1 MGASGERVGVCHLG
15 QFSGCEWRRQTP
27 SNMIF
32 GPKNTHAAA
41 RPPVFLPRDPGVG
54 GARTHS
60 TSGRGL
66 ARRRSAPEAREK
78 TRASSRGGAKDVNFD
93 TQATD
98 HPDPGALLAHCTR
111 LSYPFPRQEP
121 RSQARGSV
129 EGAQSAMPTPGHE
142 GGSATVGG
150 RGLGGGDAPL
160 RRATPTGAALLAR
173 DDGT

>member
-78 TRASSRGGAKDVNFD
+78 TRASSRGGAADVNFD
-93 TQATD
+93 TQATN
-98 HPDPGALLAHCTR
+98 HPDPRSQRAHCTR
-111 LSYPFPRQEP
+111 LSHPFPWHEP
-121 RSQARGSV
+121 RSEARGSV
-129 EGAQSAMPTPGHE
+129 EGAQSAMPTPGREDVCTCVHVRRLC
-142 GGSATVGG
+142 SCS
-150 RGLGGGDAPL
+150 RGLLPGHPHS
-160 RRATPTGAALLAR
+160 REKTRVFSR
-173 DDGT
+173 